1 MKTLSLLFF
10 QLYAIL
16 SSYTVIFVSR
26 TQKDI
31 FFNLNFTDVRQLLMV
46 NTAVKLQKGQEV
58 HLPCTIFQVV
68 WSHGLTLMQNAFC
81 CSWMLQTSLYMQLYI
96 DDNCAL
102 SSILARQIWS
112 PQTAVIWK
120 TTVSLL
126 HVTTVNDC
134 TLLTLKQTLTLQ

>member
-31 FFNLNFTDVRQLLMV
+31 FFNLNFTDVQQLLMV
-46 NTAVKLQKGQEV
+46 NTAVKFQKRQEV

-68 WSHGLTLMQNAFC
+68 
-81 CSWMLQTSLYMQLYI
+81 
-96 DDNCAL
+96 
-102 SSILARQIWS
+102 
-112 PQTAVIWK
+112 
-120 TTVSLL
+120 
-126 HVTTVNDC
+126 
-134 TLLTLKQTLTLQ
+134 